1 MYPTCPFP
9 DQQCLHKIFSR
20 YDEVVKVTI
29 KKDKDTRRG
38 TGVAFILF
46 LDKESAQNCAKS
58 INNKHLFGRVI
69 KASIATANGRAAG
82 FIKDETI

>member
-9 DQQCLHKIFSR
+9 DQQCLHQIFSR

-46 LDKESAQNCAKS
+46 LDKDSAQNCTRA
-58 INNKHLFGRVI
+58 INNKQLFGRVI
-69 KASIATANGRAAG
+69 KASIAIDNGREAE
-82 FIKDETI
+82 FIQR